1 MGDINCN
8 LLAASPE
15 YHTKQ
20 LNDLLDIYQL
30 TQIINEPTRVTE
42 KSHTLIDLFITND
55 KENIVSSGVY
65 PLSISDHYLIYA
77 VRKIGIPRSNPRFIQ
92 TRSFKH
98 FSKGNFLSDLKN
110 AKWTNLNE
118 ICDVNE
124 AWELWKN
131 TFLSVLNKHAPCRSI
146 RKRNK
151 PAPWIN
157 STIKK
162 EMLLR
167 DFTKKK
173 AQKSGLAKDWNE
185 YRTKRNQV
193 NIEVKRTKR
202 NFFQKEFATSTDDP
216 KKTWKL
222 MNDLMGRKS
231 DNTEKNEVVDCKE
244 NYVTTPKEIADCFNN
259 HFITVGPELAGKC
272 QRTSIK
278 PEAYLTET
286 HNQFSFTF
294 IKPLNVLKQL
304 NKLDTGKATGVDNIP
319 NKILK
324 IAAPLIFE
332 HLTVIFN
339 KSIALNDFPT
349 DFKVARV
356 SPIFKS
362 GEKNDPS
369 NYRPIS
375 VLSCVARVFE
385 KLIYEQLYSYLIV
398 NNLLNPR
405 QSGFRSLHSTVTALL
420 DLTNDWCFNIDR
432 GLVNGVMYLDLK
444 KAFDTVDHALLI
456 TKLKFMGLR
465 ETT

>member
-1 MGDINCN
+1 MNVDATATPGPFRNVTESFDSQIFKNRGFKMGLLNINGLSGHIDELRIVMSLKPLDILAVNETKLSSSISDELINIIGYQVVKKDRNIAGGGVCFYVRNSINFKLREDLINNNLELIPLEIKKPNSRSFLVATWYRPPKSDVERLYDFEEFIKKAEAVFERQIYIMGDINCN

-162 EMLLR
+162 QMLLR
-167 DFTKKK
+167 DLTKKK
-173 AQKSGLAKDWNE
+173 AQKSDLAREWNE
-185 YRTKRNQV
+185 Y
-193 NIEVKRTKR
+193 
-202 NFFQKEFATSTDDP
+202 
-216 KKTWKL
+216 
-222 MNDLMGRKS
+222 
-231 DNTEKNEVVDCKE
+231 
-244 NYVTTPKEIADCFNN
+244 IA
-259 HFITVGPELAGKC
+259 G
-272 QRTSIK
+272 
-278 PEAYLTET
+278 
-286 HNQFSFTF
+286 
-294 IKPLNVLKQL
+294 
-304 NKLDTGKATGVDNIP
+304 
-319 NKILK
+319 
-324 IAAPLIFE
+324 
-332 HLTVIFN
+332 
-339 KSIALNDFPT
+339 
-349 DFKVARV
+349 
-356 SPIFKS
+356 
-362 GEKNDPS
+362 
-369 NYRPIS
+369 
-375 VLSCVARVFE
+375 
-385 KLIYEQLYSYLIV
+385 
-398 NNLLNPR
+398 
-405 QSGFRSLHSTVTALL
+405 
-420 DLTNDWCFNIDR
+420 
-432 GLVNGVMYLDLK
+432 
-444 KAFDTVDHALLI
+444 
-456 TKLKFMGLR
+456 
-465 ETT
+465 

>member
-1 MGDINCN
+1 M
-8 LLAASPE
+8 
-15 YHTKQ
+15 
-20 LNDLLDIYQL
+20 
-30 TQIINEPTRVTE
+30 
-42 KSHTLIDLFITND
+42 
-55 KENIVSSGVY
+55 
-65 PLSISDHYLIYA
+65 
-77 VRKIGIPRSNPRFIQ
+77 
-92 TRSFKH
+92 
-98 FSKGNFLSDLKN
+98 
-110 AKWTNLNE
+110 
-118 ICDVNE
+118 
-124 AWELWKN
+124 
-131 TFLSVLNKHAPCRSI
+131 
-146 RKRNK
+146 
-151 PAPWIN
+151 
-157 STIKK
+157 
-162 EMLLR
+162 
-167 DFTKKK
+167 
-173 AQKSGLAKDWNE
+173 
-185 YRTKRNQV
+185 
-193 NIEVKRTKR
+193 
-202 NFFQKEFATSTDDP
+202 
-216 KKTWKL
+216 
-222 MNDLMGRKS
+222 
-231 DNTEKNEVVDCKE
+231 
-244 NYVTTPKEIADCFNN
+244 TTPKEIADCFNN
-259 HFITVGPELAGKC
+259 HSITVGPKLAEKC
-272 QRTSIK
+272 PKTSIK
-278 PEAYLTET
+278 PESYLTET

-465 ETT
+465 ETTLNWFKSYLSTRPQTCFVNGVYSDKKTITCGVPQGSILGPLLFLIFINDLTTCLKFGRGRMYADDTNVSFSANNLIDLQREMSIDLA